1 MSKNQNVQD
10 ISKLIYEPLLKI
22 TEDFKLEPTLATEW
36 SKADNTSYLIKLRGN
51 VKWHN
56 GADFN
61 ADDVKFTI
69 DTIKSLGDGYIYY
82 SNVQNIDYV
91 EIISSD
97 LLKIHLFQE
106 EALFEYNLTFP
117 IICSTFY
124 DEDDILISSKNNIPM
139 GTGIYKINSV
149 DINTQMQLKINTNWW
164 NLSNISP
171 KAEELNVKIFSSVAE
186 MYNAYKLGSLDILTT
201 MQSSNIEQNI
211 GTIGYN
217 KKDICGRQF
226 DYLAL
231 NCKENVLSNKE
242 VRQAISYA
250 INKEEINNVAYGGK
264 YIIKD
269 FPLSYGSYLYNEKTQ
284 EYNQDKAKE
293 ILQSNGWEYKNNY
306 WQKKVNRNN
315 IKVKIDLVVNSSNQG
330 RVKAA
335 NVIKE
340 NLEKIGI
347 PVKIISVK
355 DTTYQNYITNKNYD
369 ILITGVTVGTKPDLS
384 RYFGENNLANYENT
398 DASSILNELYSISD
412 ENTLK
417 EKYKTLQ
424 TIYEDDRAYI
434 GLYFDTISLI
444 TTKSFAGTINP
455 TWYNLFYNIQA
466 CYRKN

>member
-1 MSKNQNVQD
+1 M
-10 ISKLIYEPLLKI
+10 
-22 TEDFKLEPTLATEW
+22 
-36 SKADNTSYLIKLRGN
+36 
-51 VKWHN
+51 
-56 GADFN
+56 
-61 ADDVKFTI
+61 
-69 DTIKSLGDGYIYY
+69 
-82 SNVQNIDYV
+82 
-91 EIISSD
+91 
-97 LLKIHLFQE
+97 
-106 EALFEYNLTFP
+106 
-117 IICSTFY
+117 
-124 DEDDILISSKNNIPM
+124 
-139 GTGIYKINSV
+139 
-149 DINTQMQLKINTNWW
+149 
-164 NLSNISP
+164 
-171 KAEELNVKIFSSVAE
+171 
-186 MYNAYKLGSLDILTT
+186 
-201 MQSSNIEQNI
+201 
-211 GTIGYN
+211 
-217 KKDICGRQF
+217 
-226 DYLAL
+226 
-231 NCKENVLSNKE
+231 
-242 VRQAISYA
+242 
-250 INKEEINNVAYGGK
+250 
-264 YIIKD
+264 
-269 FPLSYGSYLYNEKTQ
+269 SYGSYLYNEKTQ